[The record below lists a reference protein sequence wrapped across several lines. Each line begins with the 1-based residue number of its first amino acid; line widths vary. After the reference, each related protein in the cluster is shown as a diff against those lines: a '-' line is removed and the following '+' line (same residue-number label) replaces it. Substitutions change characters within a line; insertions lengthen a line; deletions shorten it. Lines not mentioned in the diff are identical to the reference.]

1 MEKKKMI
8 LAYHRVNPWHKKD
21 ALTVSP
27 ENFERHI
34 KYLIEKKFKQFSPEK
49 YFSNYSSSDIVHSLF
64 LVTFDD
70 GYADN
75 LWYALPVLKKFG
87 IKPLIFLTVNYVGT
101 EDIFKRYRDKGKDR
115 FLNWQ
120 EVKEMS
126 ADDVIFGSHSL
137 SHPHLPVV
145 DKEKLWAEVA
155 ESKKILEDKTGKEV
169 DFFCYPYGDFD
180 QRVIES
186 VQKAGYKGAF
196 VTPGIKRKIKKSIYT
211 LTRTGV
217 YGHNDFL
224 TFRIKIWKDYL
235 IERYF

>member
-1 MEKKKMI
+1 MI
-8 LAYHRVNPWHKKD
+8 LAYHRINPWHKKD
-21 ALTVSP
+21 ALTVLP
-27 ENFERHI
+27 ESFERQMR
-34 KYLIEKKFKQFSPEK
+34 YLIKRKFRSVLPEE
-49 YFSNYSSSDIVHSLF
+49 YISNRLLSAVRYPF

-75 LWYALPVLKKFG
+75 LWYALPLLKKFS

-126 ADDVIFGSHSL
+126 VENVTFGSHSL
-137 SHPHLPVV
+137 SHPHLPGVG
-145 DKEKLWAEVA
+145 KEKLWAEVA
-155 ESKKILEDKTGKEV
+155 ESKKIMEDKTGREV